1 MEKIVITATA
11 ESYEQARELLEL
23 GVDRI
28 YIGEKAF
35 GLRLP
40 KPFSF
45 AEMRKIAEL
54 VHESGKEL
62 TVAVNALMHQD
73 MMDRIKPFLDFL
85 EEIKTD
91 YITIGDAGVFY
102 VVNRDGYSFKTIYDA
117 FNYGD
122 EQSSD

>member
-1 MEKIVITATA
+1 MKKIVITATA

-28 YIGEKAF
+28 YIGEKTF

-40 KPFSF
+40 KPLSF

-62 TVAVNALMHQD
+62 TVAVNALMHQS
-73 MMDRIKPFLDFL
+73 MMDAPACLPQKLI
-85 EEIKTD
+85 
-91 YITIGDAGVFY
+91 
-102 VVNRDGYSFKTIYDA
+102 
-117 FNYGD
+117 
-122 EQSSD
+122 